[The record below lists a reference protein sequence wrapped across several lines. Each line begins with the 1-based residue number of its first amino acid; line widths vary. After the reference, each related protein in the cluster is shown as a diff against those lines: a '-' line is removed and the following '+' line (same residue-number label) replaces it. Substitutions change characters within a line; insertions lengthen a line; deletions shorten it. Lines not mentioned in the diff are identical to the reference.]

1 MLDNLEENRYPFVSL
16 FEFIFDGYWSQLQGV
31 HFTFSWIFF
40 ILVAIIVFRNKKLPI
55 EFRFSSLYFF
65 FTLYTN
71 PAFDIASLKIGEV
84 FGVLAILVALVSGK
98 VDFLKESKTS
108 PIFNSLILVFV
119 ICVFHNFF
127 VSLIYPEINEAPGA
141 LITRISVTAKIAVL
155 AGNILIIG
163 QFLTPPNLDFLVKG
177 LVSVGVFA
185 LLIYLW
191 QGLVLLSGTLPYG
204 TYIDAGFVGV
214 PSFGSVSIER
224 GHFGKFMAPL
234 FPFFLY
240 TLLKYRWKLPFVLL
254 CFVTLINISAS
265 SQVFFVVFCVLALIK
280 FRSRISGAKAI
291 LGLTFMFALV
301 CALLIN
307 YWEVFN
313 GIVDKIYSI
322 AINGDESSGGG
333 RSIGLFIEYLSTF
346 PLGIGYSGSSLRT
359 APGLG
364 EINSGLFAFI
374 SQLSL
379 LSIVI
384 LVIYFNVV
392 RRTLRRA
399 GVSKANLLL
408 NKCLTIS
415 IVLSILIFYSDIL
428 WFVPTMWLSFEMIW
442 AANKMKYG
450 IFKLENA

>member
-1 MLDNLEENRYPFVSL
+1 
-16 FEFIFDGYWSQLQGV
+16 
-31 HFTFSWIFF
+31 
-40 ILVAIIVFRNKKLPI
+40 
-55 EFRFSSLYFF
+55 
-65 FTLYTN
+65 
-71 PAFDIASLKIGEV
+71 
-84 FGVLAILVALVSGK
+84 
-98 VDFLKESKTS
+98 
-108 PIFNSLILVFV
+108 
-119 ICVFHNFF
+119 
-127 VSLIYPEINEAPGA
+127 
-141 LITRISVTAKIAVL
+141 
-155 AGNILIIG
+155 
-163 QFLTPPNLDFLVKG
+163 
-177 LVSVGVFA
+177 
-185 LLIYLW
+185 
-191 QGLVLLSGTLPYG
+191 
-204 TYIDAGFVGV
+204 
-214 PSFGSVSIER
+214 
-224 GHFGKFMAPL
+224 
-234 FPFFLY
+234 
-240 TLLKYRWKLPFVLL
+240 
-254 CFVTLINISAS
+254 
-265 SQVFFVVFCVLALIK
+265 
-280 FRSRISGAKAI
+280 
-291 LGLTFMFALV
+291 MFALA